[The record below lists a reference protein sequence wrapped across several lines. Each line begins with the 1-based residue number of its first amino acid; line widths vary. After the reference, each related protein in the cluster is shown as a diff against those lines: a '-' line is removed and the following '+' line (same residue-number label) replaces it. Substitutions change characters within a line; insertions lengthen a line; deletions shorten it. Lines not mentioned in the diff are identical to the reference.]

1 MFCLNSNPIT
11 HNPNANRGWGQ
22 MWAMLISW
30 GADIRGDVGCGP
42 GRRCVVELTLMTV
55 GRKANVAP
63 TRPPT
68 TTTTTTKILC
78 TNHFAAT
85 SAEPQLPMSRV
96 NKLSA
101 AVPRANTNETFRAHG
116 LGHSLSQSFTSTA
129 RYATIR
135 HEILF

>member
-1 MFCLNSNPIT
+1 MGDADFL
-11 HNPNANRGWGQ
+11 
-22 MWAMLISW
+22 
-30 GADIRGDVGCGP
+30 GADIRGDVGRGP
-42 GRRCVVELTLMTV
+42 GRRCVVELALMTV

-63 TRPPT
+63 TRPSAT
-68 TTTTTTKILC
+68 TTAILC

-101 AVPRANTNETFRAHG
+101 AVPRANTNETFRAHV

-135 HEILF
+135 HEMLF